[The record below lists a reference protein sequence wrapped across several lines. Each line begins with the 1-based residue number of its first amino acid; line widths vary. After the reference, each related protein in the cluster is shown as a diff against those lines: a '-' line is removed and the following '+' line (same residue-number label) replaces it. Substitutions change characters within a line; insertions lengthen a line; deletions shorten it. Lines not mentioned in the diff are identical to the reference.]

1 MDNLIKDS
9 TTLELFCWLEP
20 GSELPGWD
28 ILKGGPFGA
37 TLASPE
43 GGEPTPGD
51 QLISVQNYFAEYHLE
66 YFRQRR
72 YNEFPSRLHAI
83 LLFATKT
90 DAMTFRTK
98 HPQRIFGKNLTCA
111 KTSGTYTCSFHDAS
125 WLDYLRLPHSL
136 SLSALDEVAEF
147 YWSGKTVEEVG
158 LTFMNEPWQDPPV
171 IESLD
176 QGALTADP
184 SHAQSGWLPG
194 FR

>member
-43 GGEPTPGD
+43 GRRTDTRRPADFGAELLCGISPGILPPAPLQRVSQPT
-51 QLISVQNYFAEYHLE
+51 AC
-66 YFRQRR
+66 
-72 YNEFPSRLHAI
+72 AI
-83 LLFATKT
+83 AVCDKNRCH
-90 DAMTFRTK
+90 DFRTK

-158 LTFMNEPWQDPPV
+158 
-171 IESLD
+171 S
-176 QGALTADP
+176 P
-184 SHAQSGWLPG
+184 S
-194 FR
+194 

>member
-1 MDNLIKDS
+1 MDNLIND
-9 TTLELFCWLEP
+9 TATLELFCWLDH
-20 GSELPGWD
+20 GAELPGWD

-72 YNEFPSRLHAI
+72 YNQFPSRLHAL
-83 LLFATKT
+83 LLFATRT
-90 DAMTFRTK
+90 DAMTFRHK
-98 HPQRIFGKNLTCA
+98 HPQRVYGKNLVRART
-111 KTSGTYTCSFHDAS
+111 TGRYTCSFHDAS

-136 SLSALDEVAEF
+136 TLSALDEVAEY

-158 LTFMNEPWQDPPV
+158 LTFMNEPWEDPAV
-171 IESLD
+171 IESLY
-176 QGALTADP
+176 QGGLEAVIEY
-184 SHAQSGWLPG
+184 AQSGWLPG
-194 FR
+194 F